1 MNAAPASIPPATPR
15 AAAMLRR
22 IRLLPRCRLARSCLL
37 LGGRSGGRLLRG
49 GRRLLLRRGTL
60 RGRLYASESRLQ
72 VVEDEPRRR
81 ISAGRRGDGR
91 LAVADDED
99 AAVARGDLE
108 LREHTVAGLESL
120 GCGEQRACRLR
131 ELIRPT
137 ALGERRTG
145 DLALVAEDHS
155 GLDLGG
161 DLGQVGECLLGVH
174 AP

>member
-22 IRLLPRCRLARSCLL
+22 IRLLPRCRLPCSCLL

-49 GRRLLLRRGTL
+49 RRRLLLRGRTL
-60 RGRLYASESRLQ
+60 RGGLHASESRLQ
-72 VVEDEPRRR
+72 VVEDEPGRR

-99 AAVARGDLE
+99 AAFARGDLE
-108 LREHTVAGLESL
+108 LCEHTLAGLDSL

-131 ELIRPT
+131 QLIRP
-137 ALGERRTG
+137 AAVDERRTG
-145 DLALVAEDHS
+145 DLALLVEDHG
-155 GLDLGG
+155 GLD
-161 DLGQVGECLLGVH
+161 
-174 AP
+174 